1 MWAFRSEDSGWRA
14 LRSAREWICTGTGLP
29 AGSLGDRGGGEA
41 ACASSARQGG
51 GDESGGKWQEMAKA
65 SGMFPEGNAG
75 HAGPGAMPRPK
86 PGQGEGKPAKR
97 WGPSSPLKKKK
108 TQTAK
113 RSLSPPAAPRRGLPR
128 GESVR
133 SFHAWTDRRPHPDPA
148 VQVRN
153 GTAVPGG
160 PGPGK
165 GHAGSGAGNRPA
177 SLCHRRAKP
186 RAPSLGRGSLRSLP
200 SPEPGRG
207 PATPHPTKRTSS
219 GHRGPRPGTE
229 TGSGTVSRGRP

>member
-1 MWAFRSEDSGWRA
+1 MEGSS
-14 LRSAREWICTGTGLP
+14 ICTGTGLP

-108 TQTAK
+108 NSDSKEVTVPSS
-113 RSLSPPAAPRRGLPR
+113 RSKTRFAAGRVGQVLSRM
-128 GESVR
+128 
-133 SFHAWTDRRPHPDPA
+133 DR
-148 VQVRN
+148 
-153 GTAVPGG
+153 
-160 PGPGK
+160 
-165 GHAGSGAGNRPA
+165 
-177 SLCHRRAKP
+177 
-186 RAPSLGRGSLRSLP
+186 
-200 SPEPGRG
+200 
-207 PATPHPTKRTSS
+207 
-219 GHRGPRPGTE
+219 
-229 TGSGTVSRGRP
+229 